1 MSPAMMYAATTSRD
15 VSSVRLDPK
24 AHRDAADGTVSSGT
38 FQLFQYSMYYS
49 ELSGQTE
56 QASASASQG
65 STEGGGQGS
74 AAPAFDLN
82 LGTAAETSALL
93 GADK

>member
-1 MSPAMMYAATTSRD
+1 MMYAATTSRD
-15 VSSVRLDPK
+15 VPSVRLDPK
-24 AHRDAADGTVSSGT
+24 AHRDAADGIVSNAT
-38 FQLFQYSMYYS
+38 FQFFQYSMYYS

-56 QASASASQG
+56 QASASSSQG

-74 AAPAFDLN
+74 ATPAFDLN
-82 LGTAAETSALL
+82 SGTAAEASAIL